1 MKKEERLVFGRRDP
15 RAAPEGGGAGRSWP
29 ALDPAPAR
37 PHHTTPLRAVSLP
50 NSRARLRPSS
60 AASNLSRDRVFC
72 GILMDFDGGDEDGEG
87 GFGDFADVADETV
100 RK

>member
-1 MKKEERLVFGRRDP
+1 
-15 RAAPEGGGAGRSWP
+15 
-29 ALDPAPAR
+29 
-37 PHHTTPLRAVSLP
+37 VSLP